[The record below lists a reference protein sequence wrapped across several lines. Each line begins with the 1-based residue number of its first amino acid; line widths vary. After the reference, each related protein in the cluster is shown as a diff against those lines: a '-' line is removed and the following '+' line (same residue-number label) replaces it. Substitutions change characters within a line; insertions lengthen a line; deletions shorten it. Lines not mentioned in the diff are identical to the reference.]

1 VKFKLR
7 QMEIFRAVMLTGT
20 VSGAAR
26 LLYVSQPA
34 VSRLLNHTETSLGIK
49 LFERTG
55 GKLLPTAAAVALFE
69 EVQPVYDA
77 ALNVDRFV
85 ENLANQSTIE
95 ISVSCSPALGMSL
108 LPRVIEAFHKRNP
121 RTRIRFF
128 TTLTADVPN
137 ELLSK
142 KTDLAVTL
150 LPVSNPNLSV
160 ETVGT
165 GRMVC
170 AMTPHHPLALQDAV
184 SLFDLAEHETIF
196 PSPSIAFGRLIR
208 STLEGY
214 GVEITPTFEV
224 PRAELACALA
234 RRSLGVA
241 LVDEFCAG
249 DGLWTGLLI
258 KPLVEPIIYN
268 INLIYPR
275 FSVRSNP
282 VEQFI
287 QTLRECMSESEA
299 NKPHASSRHP
309 SPPLNP

>member
-1 VKFKLR
+1 MKFKLR

-26 LLYVSQPA
+26 MLYVSQPA
-34 VSRLLNHTETSLGIK
+34 VSRLLTHTETSLGIK

-85 ENLANQSTIE
+85 ENLANRSTIE
-95 ISVSCSPALGMSL
+95 ISISCSPALGMSL
-108 LPRVIEAFHKRNP
+108 LPQVIEIFHKRNP

-128 TTLTADVPN
+128 TTLTVDVPN

-150 LPVSNPNLSV
+150 LPLSNPNLTV
-160 ETVGT
+160 EKIGT

-170 AMTPHHPLALQDAV
+170 AMTHDHPLALREAI
-184 SLFDLAEHETIF
+184 SLSDLAEHETIF
-196 PSPSIAFGRLIR
+196 PSPSIAFGRLVR

-214 GVEITPTFEV
+214 GIEIAPTFEV

-241 LVDEFCAG
+241 VVDEFCAG
-249 DGLWTGLLI
+249 DDLWAGLLI
-258 KPLVEPIIYN
+258 KALVEPITYN
-268 INLIYPR
+268 INLIYPK
-275 FSVRSNP
+275 FSVRSNA

-287 QTLRECMSESEA
+287 QILREHMSRYEA
-299 NKPHASSRHP
+299 DKPFARGGQAN
-309 SPPLNP
+309 PPANP